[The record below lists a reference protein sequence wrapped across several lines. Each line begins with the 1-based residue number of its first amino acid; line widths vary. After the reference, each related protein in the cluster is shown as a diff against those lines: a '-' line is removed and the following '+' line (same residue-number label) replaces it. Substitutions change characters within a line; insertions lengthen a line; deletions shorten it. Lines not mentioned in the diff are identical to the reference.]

1 MQVRAI
7 PPRDGAGPAE
17 AEAGDLSAVAP
28 QIAAEPSAASDGRRA
43 PAGESGS
50 GAAAGGAAAGG
61 AAAGGAA
68 AGGAPVARAQKRAAF
83 IKDAADPKPRTAYW
97 LFVEER
103 TP

>member
-61 AAAGGAA
+61 AAAGGA
-68 AGGAPVARAQKRAAF
+68 PVARAQKRAAF